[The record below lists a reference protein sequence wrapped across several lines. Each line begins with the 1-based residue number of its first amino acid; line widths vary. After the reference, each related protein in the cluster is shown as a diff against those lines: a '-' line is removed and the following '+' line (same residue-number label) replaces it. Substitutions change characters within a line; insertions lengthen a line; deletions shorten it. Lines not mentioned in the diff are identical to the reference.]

1 MKKQY
6 DVIIAGAGVAGCFA
20 ALHLPADKQIL
31 MITKKGMEE
40 CDSYLAQGGICV
52 LKDPSDYDSF
62 FEDTM
67 RAGHYENR
75 KESVDC
81 MIRSSKG
88 VIEELMGYGV
98 DFARNPDGTLEF
110 TREAAHST
118 NRILHHEDITGEEIT
133 THLQAAVKKLPN
145 VEISEYTRMVDLLC
159 KNNRCDGIVVLDGD
173 GELHTVFASHILLAT
188 GGIGGIYENSTNYPS
203 LTGDSLAL
211 CLRRG
216 IKLEH
221 VNYVQIHPTTFYSEK
236 KERRFLVSESVRGE
250 GATLL
255 DKNGERFT
263 NELLPRDLLSQE
275 ILKQM
280 AKDHTKYVHLNM
292 MAITKF
298 DIAKRFP
305 HIVKH
310 CLECGIDP
318 KKEYVPVVPA
328 QHYFMG
334 GIHVDLNSHTSMDHL
349 YASGET
355 CCNGVHGKNR
365 LASNSLLESLVFAK
379 NAAGHMVKIDGQ
391 RAWEGR
397 KPRFIS
403 NLDKSLSELAAIY
416 DLDLDSLYDTKDRDQ
431 ENRQLIWDEIDRE
444 NTLMDQ
450 NAE

>member
-1 MKKQY
+1 MKKSY
-6 DVIIAGAGVAGCFA
+6 DVIIVGAGVAGCFA
-20 ALHLPADKQIL
+20 ALHLPPDRRIL
-31 MITKKGMEE
+31 MITKEDITE

-52 LKDPSDYDSF
+52 LKDPSDYDAF

-67 RAGHYENR
+67 KAGHYENR

-81 MIRSSKG
+81 MIRSSKP

-110 TREAAHST
+110 TREGAHST

-145 VEISEYTRMVDLLC
+145 VEIHEHTRMVDLLTE
-159 KNNRCDGIVVLDGD
+159 NNRCDGIVLIDEDGK
-173 GELHTVFASHILLAT
+173 LQTVFASHILLAT

-211 CLRRG
+211 CLRHG

-250 GATLL
+250 GAVLR
-255 DKNGERFT
+255 DRNGERFT
-263 NELLPRDLLSQE
+263 DELLPRDLLSAE

-280 AKDHTKYVHLNM
+280 EKDHTKYVHLDM
-292 MAITKF
+292 TTITKF
-298 DIAKRFP
+298 DIRKRFP
-305 HIVKH
+305 HIVEH

-318 KKEYVPVVPA
+318 TKEYVPVVPA

-334 GIHVDLNSHTSMDHL
+334 GIYVDLNSHTSMDHL

-379 NAAGHMVKIDGQ
+379 NAAEHMVVIDGQ

-397 KPRFIS
+397 SPRFLK
-403 NLDKSLSELAAIY
+403 NADKSLKELSQIY
-416 DLDLDSLYDTKDRDQ
+416 GFDPDRLLDTKDADE
-431 ENRQLIWDEIDRE
+431 ENKQMIWDEIDRE
-444 NTLMDQ
+444 NQ
-450 NAE
+450 EVQ

>member
-6 DVIIAGAGVAGCFA
+6 DVIIVGAGVAGCFT
-20 ALHLPADKQIL
+20 ALHLPPDRQIL
-31 MITKKGMEE
+31 MITKEGIEE

-52 LKDPSDYDSF
+52 LKDPSDYDAF

-67 RAGHYENR
+67 KAGHYENR

-88 VIEELMGYGV
+88 VIEELMEYGV
-98 DFARNPDGTLEF
+98 DFARNPDGSLEF
-110 TREAAHST
+110 TREGAHST

-145 VEISEYTRMVDLLC
+145 VEIHEYTRMVDLLTE
-159 KNNRCDGIVVLDGD
+159 NNRCDGIVVIDSDGK
-173 GELHTVFASHILLAT
+173 LQTVFASHVLLAT

-211 CLRRG
+211 CLKHNIR
-216 IKLEH
+216 LEH

-255 DKNGERFT
+255 DKNGNRFT
-263 NELLPRDLLSQE
+263 DELLPRDLLTAE

-280 AKDHTKYVHLNM
+280 EKDHTKYVHLNM

-305 HIVKH
+305 HIVEH

-334 GIHVDLNSHTSMDHL
+334 GIYVDLNSHTSMDHL

-379 NAAGHMVKIDGQ
+379 NAAEHMILIDGQ

-397 KPRFIS
+397 QPRFIK
-403 NLDKSLSELAAIY
+403 NTDKSLSELADIY
-416 DLDLDSLYDTKDRDQ
+416 GFDPDRLLDTKEEDE
-431 ENRQLIWDEIDRE
+431 ENKQLIWDEIDRE
-444 NTLMDQ
+444 N
-450 NAE
+450 AV